1 MIGNDQ
7 VPFAKRWTNGMHK
20 EQGVQGME
28 TVVRALML
36 AVLLAASAA
45 AAGTVYK
52 STAPDGS
59 IVYSDHPPAN
69 GKIEK
74 TISFDDLPMSVAPP
88 RPQDEPSGRSTQV
101 THPAVAKPANKA
113 KVVLYVASWCP
124 YCRAA
129 RAWLAQHQI
138 AYEEIDIE
146 SEIGS
151 MEFQVE
157 ARGGGIPYLVRG
169 SRHIRGFKEEGYD
182 AFFASR

>member
-1 MIGNDQ
+1 
-7 VPFAKRWTNGMHK
+7 
-20 EQGVQGME
+20 ME

-36 AVLLAASAA
+36 AMLLAASAA

-69 GKIEK
+69 GKIDK
-74 TISFDDLPMSVAPP
+74 TISFDDLPMSVVPP
-88 RPQDEPSGRSTQV
+88 RPQDVPSGRSTKV
-101 THPAVAKPANKA
+101 THPAVAKPPNA
-113 KVVLYVASWCP
+113 KVTLYVASWCP
-124 YCRAA
+124 YCRRAK
-129 RAWLAQHQI
+129 AWLAQRQI
-138 AYEEIDIE
+138 PYEEIDIE

>member
-1 MIGNDQ
+1 MD
-7 VPFAKRWTNGMHK
+7 
-20 EQGVQGME
+20 

-36 AVLLAASAA
+36 AALLAATAV

-59 IVYSDHPPAN
+59 VIYSDHPPAD
-69 GKIEK
+69 GKVDK
-74 TISFDDLPMSVAPP
+74 VISFDDLPSSPVPA
-88 RPQDEPSGRSTQV
+88 RPQGMISGRSTQV
-101 THPAVAKPANKA
+101 THPAVAKPAQNA

-124 YCRAA
+124 YCRGAK
-129 RAWLAQHQI
+129 AWLAQRQI
-138 AYEEIDIE
+138 PYDEIDIE

-169 SRHIRGFKEEGYD
+169 PRHIRGFKEEGYD

>member
-1 MIGNDQ
+1 
-7 VPFAKRWTNGMHK
+7 
-20 EQGVQGME
+20 ME

-59 IVYSDHPPAN
+59 IVYSDHPPAD
-69 GKIEK
+69 GKIDK
-74 TISFDDLPMSVAPP
+74 TISFDDLPSSPVPP
-88 RPQDEPSGRSTQV
+88 PPQGMFSGRSTQV
-101 THPAVAKPANKA
+101 THPAVAKPPSNT
-113 KVVLYVASWCP
+113 KVTLYVASWCP
-124 YCRAA
+124 YCRRAK
-129 RAWLAQHQI
+129 AWLAQRQI
-138 AYEEIDIE
+138 PYEEIDIE

-157 ARGGGIPYLVRG
+157 ARGGGIPYLVSG

>member
-1 MIGNDQ
+1 
-7 VPFAKRWTNGMHK
+7 
-20 EQGVQGME
+20 ME

-36 AVLLAASAA
+36 AALLAATAA

-59 IVYSDHPPAN
+59 VVYSDHPPAD
-69 GKIEK
+69 GKVDK
-74 TISFDDLPMSVAPP
+74 VISFDDLPSSPVPP
-88 RPQDEPSGRSTQV
+88 RPEGTISGRSTGG
-101 THPAVAKPANKA
+101 TPPPLAKPPYSA
-113 KVVLYVASWCP
+113 KVMLYVARWCP
-124 YCRAA
+124 YCRRAK
-129 RAWLAQHQI
+129 AWLAQRRI
-138 AYEEIDIE
+138 PYDEIDIE

-151 MEFQVE
+151 MQFQAE